1 MASMKTRIS
10 DVQIIPVKPKDGLV
24 AFANILYDDNLFLGS
39 IAIHTRPTG
48 GHRLSYPKKESRE
61 SYSIFHP
68 INSMIAREI
77 DDAVITK
84 YKEITKEIGKMRKV
98 I

>member
-1 MASMKTRIS
+1 MKTRIS

-24 AFANILYDDNLFLGS
+24 AFANVLYDDNLFLSS

-48 GHRLSYPKKESRE
+48 GYRLSYPKKESRG
-61 SYSIFHP
+61 SFNIFHP
-68 INSMIAREI
+68 INTVIAKEI

-84 YKEITKEIGKMRKV
+84 YKEITEEIGKMRKV

>member
-48 GHRLSYPKKESRE
+48 SYRLSYPKKESRE

-68 INSMIAREI
+68 INSMIAKEI
-77 DDAVITK
+77 DDVVIAKYEKMTK
-84 YKEITKEIGKMRKV
+84 VIGKKRKET
-98 I
+98 

>member
-24 AFANILYDDNLFLGS
+24 AFANLVYDDGLFLSS

-48 GHRLSYPKKESRE
+48 GYRLSYPKKESRE
-61 SYSIFHP
+61 NYIIFHP
-68 INSMIAREI
+68 INNMIAKEI
-77 DDAVITK
+77 DDAVIAK
-84 YKEITKEIGKMRKV
+84 YKEITRVKENSRQV